1 MSDPS
6 LLDAR
11 FAAVTDHFVGLGGD
25 PYAYPDEDNHLE
37 DMVFT
42 FEKRS
47 AEARVYAEL
56 LGLAYGTERPVAGL
70 ALDAGCGLGAHAAR
84 LEARFTHPCF
94 VDADARRLRR
104 AAAQPDGGRDPRFFV
119 ADLTSPTWA
128 SAAAEGAFTFIQCV
142 QVLGHVPLAAVQP
155 ALSAFATALAP
166 GGHLL
171 LGVPFVGSPMDDFW
185 ITFLDGDAPRP
196 MPTDARK
203 YDRLARAPQAMRLPV
218 RHFALGTLLEGHQQ
232 AGLEVVQHKP
242 YNWFSDE
249 RGDLFV
255 LAKKPG

>member
-1 MSDPS
+1 MSEHAA
-6 LLDAR
+6 LDAR
-11 FAAVTDHFVGLGGD
+11 FAAGADHFLGQGGD

-47 AEARVYAEL
+47 AEARVYGEL
-56 LGLAYGTERPVAGL
+56 LGLAFGTARSVPGL

-84 LEARFTHPCF
+84 LQERFTHPCF
-94 VDADARRLRR
+94 VDADARRLKK
-104 AAAQPDGGRDPRFFV
+104 AAGGGDGDRYFV
-119 ADLTSPTWA
+119 VDLTSPAWA
-128 SAAAEGAFTFIQCV
+128 SGAAEGAFTFIQCV
-142 QVLGHVPLAAVQP
+142 QVLGHVPLASVQP
-155 ALSAFATALAP
+155 ALTACARALAP

-171 LGVPFVGSPMDDFW
+171 IGVPFVGSPMDDFW
-185 ITFLDGDAPRP
+185 ITFLDGEQPRP

-203 YDRLARAPQAMRLPV
+203 YDRLARAPQPLRLPV
-218 RHFALGTLLEGHQQ
+218 RHFALGTLIEAHQQ

-242 YNWFSDE
+242 YNWFSDV